1 VSGNPGRRVLRQGF
15 VEALGAVMW
24 LGASFWPLTGA
35 KKEAVCAQRWLRCE
49 EFPGGV
55 VRIKAAETPF
65 SEGTGE
71 PGQVQD
77 RLRSLLFPLGR
88 QGAAPAARRN
98 VPPTRAFLMLLV
110 PLGVLTLSLAAES
123 YTFTH
128 VLPQEDPHQATTET
142 LLAWLESESMFE
154 RVAAKVELSRR
165 RDRAILPA
173 LFLLLEDER
182 AGVRAGAVEVL
193 GHFQAPGVFEAIER
207 LLVGDRDWSVR
218 FSAVNAF
225 GSLLD
230 PRAAPLL
237 SGRAMQDGSE
247 VVRAQA
253 AWTLQ
258 LYPGCDAGRTLLAVL
273 GDPDSE
279 VQSMAGAS
287 LRIITAVGEPTG
299 WKRWVEHSCSGS
311 PGSGHPP
318 IQPVTP
324 LVPEQASGDA
334 PDPRY
339 LSWASFKPGSWVA
352 KKGKG
357 PETWETRETLKSVTP
372 NEVVIESRMTIEA
385 LGLQAPET
393 KTIPARSKSTRR
405 AKSDWI
411 ESRETLTLDGQEL
424 SCRVQRS
431 GGTTRWYCD
440 AIPGG
445 LAQLETKNDM
455 GRVIRKIWVSEWSA
469 ER

>member
-1 VSGNPGRRVLRQGF
+1 
-15 VEALGAVMW
+15 
-24 LGASFWPLTGA
+24 
-35 KKEAVCAQRWLRCE
+35 
-49 EFPGGV
+49 
-55 VRIKAAETPF
+55 
-65 SEGTGE
+65 
-71 PGQVQD
+71 
-77 RLRSLLFPLGR
+77 
-88 QGAAPAARRN
+88 
-98 VPPTRAFLMLLV
+98 MLLV

-123 YTFTH
+123 YAFTH
-128 VLPQEDPHQATTET
+128 ALPQADPHQATTET

-207 LLVGDRDWSVR
+207 LLVDDRDWSVR
-218 FSAVNAF
+218 
-225 GSLLD
+225 
-230 PRAAPLL
+230 
-237 SGRAMQDGSE
+237 
-247 VVRAQA
+247 
-253 AWTLQ
+253 
-258 LYPGCDAGRTLLAVL
+258 
-273 GDPDSE
+273 
-279 VQSMAGAS
+279 
-287 LRIITAVGEPTG
+287 
-299 WKRWVEHSCSGS
+299 
-311 PGSGHPP
+311 GHPP

-324 LVPEQASGDA
+324 SVPEQASGDA

-339 LSWASFKPGSWVA
+339 LSWASFKPGSWVV
-352 KKGKG
+352 KKGNG

-372 NEVVIESRMTIEA
+372 NEVVIESRMTIEG

-411 ESRETLTLDGQEL
+411 ESKETVTLDGQEL

-445 LAQLETKNDM
+445 LAQLEMKNDM